1 MKRLNSKV
9 IGCVMLPA
17 LLLLAGC
24 ASKVPEKD
32 QYGNYFT
39 PMKTS
44 PGNDG
49 VGPAGAVLA
58 GARDGYEAV

>member
-1 MKRLNSKV
+1 MKRLKSKV
-9 IGCVMLPA
+9 IGCVVLPA

-32 QYGNYFT
+32 KYGNYFT

-44 PGNDG
+44 PGERRRRVSRCCTG
-49 VGPAGAVLA
+49 GRPGWI
-58 GARDGYEAV
+58 